1 MSVDSDGGTLILPAR
16 HTTAGDPLFHLDE
29 LQQLDGRDRP
39 PAKLNDSE
47 MDEAAAAKAAGNA
60 HFQAGRWDIANDE
73 YSRGLRVFG
82 ESDGLDAQRSMKATL
97 CSNKAE
103 ALLKLARWTDALT
116 WASKALE
123 LDQTDCKAR
132 FRRARALVELGGAAE
147 LDEASAELQRLK
159 LAKPATSRSE
169 QQLAQRISQHR
180 GALRSAQRRAA
191 TSLKHAF
198 ATGSGLGDAS
208 EPEPVRDQLQ
218 AIAEPSSATPEATGQ
233 QTHLWSALLE
243 GWDAEERHAWLV
255 DCYRTSVD
263 DAKRRGELRGLALPR
278 ATPFDLLL
286 DFLAFCKLAVARGVL
301 PSHWEG
307 WQGLLDTA
315 SVMLRKAFSPEH
327 CNAHL
332 RYGPRAGSGEALR
345 RVAAAVYADAGQVH
359 RLEQSLREAC
369 CAERRRDEDEG
380 QAVSRLTLERDPS
393 IFVDVGGPH
402 AWQMLLG
409 KLGVG

>member
-1 MSVDSDGGTLILPAR
+1 MSVDSTDGMLVFPAR
-16 HTTAGDPLFHLDE
+16 RTAAGDPLFHLDE

-39 PAKLNDSE
+39 PAMLDGCE
-47 MDEAAAAKAAGNA
+47 MDEAAAAKASGNT
-60 HFQAGRWDIANDE
+60 HFQAGRWDMANDE

-82 ESDGLDAQRSMKATL
+82 ESDGVGAQRSVKATL

-103 ALLKLARWTDALT
+103 ALLKLQRWTDALT
-116 WASKALE
+116 WASKALD
-123 LDQTDCKAR
+123 LDQTNCKAR
-132 FRRARALVELGGAAE
+132 FRRARALVEIGGAAE
-147 LDEASAELQRLK
+147 LDEAAEELQRLK
-159 LAKPATSRSE
+159 IAKPATSRAE
-169 QQLAQRISQHR
+169 QQLAQQISQQR
-180 GALRSAQRRAA
+180 EALWSMQRRAA

-208 EPEPVRDQLQ
+208 ESEPVCNQH
-218 AIAEPSSATPEATGQ
+218 ANVEPSTVASVAAGH

-243 GWDAEERHAWLV
+243 GWGEEERHAWLI

-301 PSHWEG
+301 PSPWKE

-332 RYGPRAGSGEALR
+332 RYGPHAGSGEALR
-345 RVAAAVYADAGQVH
+345 RVAAAVYEDAAQVH
-359 RLEQSLREAC
+359 RLERSLREVC
-369 CAERRRDEDEG
+369 CPDSRRDDEEG
-380 QAVSRLTLERDPS
+380 QTASRLTFLRAAS
-393 IFVDVGGPH
+393 IFADVGGPES
-402 AWQMLLG
+402 WQTLLG
-409 KLGVG
+409 KLT